1 MAQILVRGLDDAL
14 VARLKA
20 ASAGE
25 PPLVAGRGK
34 GDLGGSSRSGDQGR
48 GPRNSGQW
56 QNYWKAKGK
65 TFSELLREDR
75 NRR

>member
-1 MAQILVRGLDDAL
+1 MTRWSRGSKQQARENRRSLQGEVKAILEEAAGQATKAEAL
-14 VARLKA
+14 AIVDK
-20 ASAGE
+20 
-25 PPLVAGRGK
+25 
-34 GDLGGSSRSGDQGR
+34 
-48 GPRNSGQW
+48 W